1 MKPAQTAR
9 NVSKAAR
16 PHDLLSPI
24 CAPERL
30 LGGVPFGEFARGRCA
45 GFFFLRA
52 HGMRTVRIAILCRH
66 NSRGGFAVKPLD
78 AAYHVVHDYAP
89 DGAASLAP
97 RMGKSSTTLCHEV
110 KPPPSSMAKL
120 GLVDAVKITD
130 LTGDLRILHAFAEAV
145 GHQAVKV
152 EVPETDSAPN
162 LMAAMS
168 LFAKETAEALLAMH
182 EALADGRVTENEIR
196 RFEKE
201 VGDVAP
207 AACSLVARMR
217 LLAAEQ
223 SRLRA
228 VRAA

>member
-1 MKPAQTAR
+1 
-9 NVSKAAR
+9 
-16 PHDLLSPI
+16 
-24 CAPERL
+24 
-30 LGGVPFGEFARGRCA
+30 
-45 GFFFLRA
+45 
-52 HGMRTVRIAILCRH
+52 MRTVRIAVLCRH

-152 EVPETDSAPN
+152 DMPEADSDTDFHADF
-162 LMAAMS
+162 AR
-168 LFAKETAEALLAMH
+168 FAKETS
-182 EALADGRVTENEIR
+182 EALAAVSIAIADKRITENELR
-196 RFEKE
+196 ACEKE
-201 VGDVAP
+201 IGDIAP
-207 AACSLVARMR
+207 AACSLLARLR
-217 LLAAEQ
+217 ALAAEQ
-223 SRLRA
+223 SRIRA
-228 VRAA
+228 VKIA